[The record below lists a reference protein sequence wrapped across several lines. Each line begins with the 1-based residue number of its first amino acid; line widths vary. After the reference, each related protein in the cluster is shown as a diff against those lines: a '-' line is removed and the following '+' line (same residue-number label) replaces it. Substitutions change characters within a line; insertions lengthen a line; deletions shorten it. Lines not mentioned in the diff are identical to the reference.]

1 MHSVIT
7 HCGVPI
13 ATLELPLAGDRLTI
27 PVRPLPAYAAIQPFV
42 RRASAAL
49 ADVALGRPAD
59 AVALQ
64 NAANLGRIL
73 EVRNSVGALVAV
85 DFIELTDWPD
95 GSPSVAAFVRL
106 RHAHAPVPAVI
117 PPGPGSDSSGSTPA
131 A

>member
-27 PVRPLPAYAAIQPFV
+27 AVRPLPAYAAIQLFV

-64 NAANLGRIL
+64 GAADLGRTL

-85 DFIELTDWPD
+85 DFIELTDWPNS
-95 GSPSVAAFVRL
+95 SPSLAAFIRL
-106 RHAHAPVPAVI
+106 RHAHAPMPAVT
-117 PPGPGSDSSGSTPA
+117 PPTPGSDSIASA
-131 A
+131 AA